1 MSTTSSTAPRSREH
15 LLGRWS
21 FWRRLAQ
28 ILSLALLA
36 VIAARYAFG
45 FTTTSIEAYCPF
57 GAIETLWSTLDEGTY
72 LRHLAA
78 SNGVVLIVVAVSGLF
93 VGRAFCGWV
102 CPLGTV
108 QDLFAALA
116 RLVSGK
122 RGPYPWTPPR
132 GLDRTLRWA
141 KALVLGWVIWAS
153 ATAFVPPLAPFCP
166 YRTLFEFNANSLLS
180 IAVIMTFATSSMLV
194 ERLWC
199 RYLCPLGGLIGLMN
213 RISPIRPRVN
223 RTRCVSCGRCGG
235 ACPAGIDPVADGT
248 DHPECIRCYACV
260 EACPRPGAVQVGL
273 RGGREGPADTP
284 RIRIKR
290 QRSEE

>member
-21 FWRRLAQ
+21 FWRRLVQ

-116 RLVSGK
+116 M
-122 RGPYPWTPPR
+122 
-132 GLDRTLRWA
+132 
-141 KALVLGWVIWAS
+141 GWVIWAS

-235 ACPAGIDPVADGT
+235 ACPAGVDPVADGT

-284 RIRIKR
+284 HIRIKR